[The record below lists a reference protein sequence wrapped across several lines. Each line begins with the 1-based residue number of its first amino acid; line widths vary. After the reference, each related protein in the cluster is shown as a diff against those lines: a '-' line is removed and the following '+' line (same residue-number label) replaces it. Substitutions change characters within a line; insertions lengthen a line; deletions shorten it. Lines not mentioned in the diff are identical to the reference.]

1 MSLSRKLLM
10 GMRVGAGLQVL
21 VGIAL
26 WMGYW
31 SSLVNVHMLIGVV
44 FVLLLWTI
52 AGIAISHRQSVG
64 LAAFAIAWGLLVAGV
79 GMTQQG
85 LLPGDLHW
93 IVRVMHLVIGLAAMP
108 IAERLAGSP
117 ARSSLQPA

>member
-10 GMRVGAGLQVL
+10 GMRVGAALQLL
-21 VGIAL
+21 VGVAL
-26 WMGYW
+26 WTGHW
-31 SSLVNVHMLIGVV
+31 SSLVNVHMLVGVL

-52 AGIAISHRQSVG
+52 AGIALSHRQSVG
-64 LAAFAIAWGLLVAGV
+64 LAAFALVWGLLVAGI
-79 GMTQQG
+79 GMMQRG

-93 IVRVMHLVIGLAAMP
+93 VVRVMHLVIGLAAMP

-117 ARSSLQPA
+117 VPRTLQPA

>member
-31 SSLVNVHMLIGVV
+31 YSLVNVHMLIGVV

-52 AGIAISHRQSVG
+52 AGIAILHRQSVG